1 MGIGV
6 VMKKKVKTILFV
18 FIIIGVIVLNITLKN
33 KNEVTKTKRKKQNNL
48 AIMIKEDGATDYT
61 KTSSKDIPKGNYTL
75 NYEKSYCKNNGVIGD
90 YDSSLGKVSFSFVG
104 TDSCFLYFDYKAT
117 YLYDTIEQRYNEDKT
132 YLGLYTGEES
142 DTYSNKV
149 YYYKDNVQNN
159 NVLFA
164 GFCWKIVR
172 TTETGGVKL
181 IYNGVQKD
189 VYSSYEKFEKSDYT
203 IISNDATYPYV
214 FDETNKVWKSN
225 NTDDSGAGN
234 ENTIEFSPKT
244 DGVYYLNISIN
255 NDSGDDYM
263 ELYLNDDYIGYG
275 ENCGDGCFVL
285 NDSDNVQLNLT
296 SSDVLKIIYYKG
308 STTTDGTD
316 YVQFNL
322 HKGVGDP
329 VKSCNNTGTDSQIG
343 ESAFNSSYTSPAY
356 VGYMYN
362 NVYTY
367 KSKSMSSQS
376 NIVFGS
382 SFTYSGGVYTLT
394 GTKTV
399 GTWSSEYNT
408 INSNHYTL
416 FSTNASQTGATL
428 YYVYY
433 TSSSTAYYIEL
444 TGGKSVDDALNEM
457 LYNANTKSSN
467 SSTIKN
473 TIDNWYK
480 NNLDSYTDKLEDTVF
495 CNDRSMSNK
504 TSNGWYPNGGST
516 RTTLQFKNY
525 SIPTTPSL
533 KCTNENDKFTVDSSN
548 GNGALTYPVGLLTV
562 PEAKLAN
569 YGSTNYL
576 NNGQYFWLGSP
587 NGFGN
592 NAGVRMAR
600 SEGFTGNSVRD
611 SRGVRPAVSLKPG
624 TNITSGDGSY
634 TLPFLID

>member
-1 MGIGV
+1 
-6 VMKKKVKTILFV
+6 MKNKKTI
-18 FIIIGVIVLNITLKN
+18 IILAILIVLIGGVFLVNNIYQNKN
-33 KNEVTKTKRKKQNNL
+33 KAEVSKTKRKKQNNL
-48 AIMIKEDGATDYT
+48 AIMIKEDGADDYI
-61 KTSSKDIPKGNYTL
+61 KSSSKDIPKGDYTL

-104 TDSCFLYFDYKAT
+104 TDSCFLYFDYKEST
-117 YLYDTIEQRYNEDKT
+117 VLYDIIKKRYNEDKT

-142 DTYSNKV
+142 DTYPNKV

-159 NVLFA
+159 NVLFG

-181 IYNGVQKD
+181 IYNGVQ
-189 VYSSYEKFEKSDYT
+189 T
-203 IISNDATYPYV
+203 
-214 FDETNKVWKSN
+214 
-225 NTDDSGAGN
+225 GG
-234 ENTIEFSPKT
+234 
-244 DGVYYLNISIN
+244 
-255 NDSGDDYM
+255 
-263 ELYLNDDYIGYG
+263 
-275 ENCGDGCFVL
+275 
-285 NDSDNVQLNLT
+285 
-296 SSDVLKIIYYKG
+296 
-308 STTTDGTD
+308 
-316 YVQFNL
+316 
-322 HKGVGDP
+322 
-329 VKSCNNTGTDSQIG
+329 SCNNTGTASQIG
-343 ESAFNSSYTSPAY
+343 TSAFNSSYTSPAY

-362 NVYTY
+362 NVYNY
-367 KSKSMSSQS
+367 KSKSMSSES
-376 NIVFGS
+376 NIIFGS

-433 TSSSTAYYIEL
+433 TDSGTAYYIEL

-480 NNLDSYTDKLEDTVF
+480 NNLDSYTEKLEDTVF

-516 RTTLQFKNY
+516 RTYLYFKYY
-525 SIPTTPSL
+525 SIPNTPSL
-533 KCTNENDKFTVDSSN
+533 KCTNENDKFTVDGSN

-587 NGFGN
+587 HNFDGDHAF
-592 NAGVRMAR
+592 VRMA
-600 SEGFTGNSVRD
+600 SSGGFTGGRVHD
-611 SRGVRPAVSLKPG
+611 SWGVRPAVSLKPG